1 MRKIFFFLPLH
12 FLTFATLAQTAA
24 LSISLQDSSFF
35 VAELNGRMFDKPS
48 TVMNFFDLPRGEQD
62 LQIYKLMRN
71 GNSEI
76 RKSVYEGRIRLQEDV
91 LTTGYIDSFN
101 QFRVLATE
109 PLEKK
114 SNTRSNRGRSASSKK
129 AISREQFEGVIENL
143 AGIADETERLRS
155 AEGIISTST
164 FRSRQIA
171 EMMLLFDNENRRIA
185 VANYAYRYVIDP
197 QNFGE
202 VHHSLRYP
210 SSHRRLIR
218 RIR

>member
-1 MRKIFFFLPLH
+1 MRKIFFFLPLS
-12 FLTFATLAQTAA
+12 FLTFAASAQTAG

-48 TVMNFFDLPRGEQD
+48 TVMNFFDLQQGEQK
-62 LQIYKLMRN
+62 LQLFKLMRL

-76 RKSVYEGRIRLQEDV
+76 RKSVFDGRISLQEDV
-91 LTTGYIDSFN
+91 LTIGYIDSYN
-101 QFRVLATE
+101 QFRVQATE
-109 PLEKK
+109 PLE
-114 SNTRSNRGRSASSKK
+114 SKK
-129 AISREQFEGVIENL
+129 KIRSDRGGASTSKQAMNRQQFEGVVENL
-143 AGIADETERLRS
+143 AGISDESERLRS
-155 AEGIISTST
+155 AEGILSMST
-164 FRSRQIA
+164 FSSRQIA

-185 VANYAYRYVIDP
+185 VANYAYRYVSDP
-197 QNFGE
+197 ENFGE

>member
-1 MRKIFFFLPLH
+1 MRKIFFFLPLS
-12 FLTFATLAQTAA
+12 FLAFATSAQTAA

-48 TVMNFFDLPRGEQD
+48 TVMNFFDLQRGEQK
-62 LQIYKLMRN
+62 LQIYKLMKM
-71 GNSEI
+71 GSSEI
-76 RKSVYEGRIRLQEDV
+76 RKSVYEGRISLQEDV
-91 LTTGYIDSFN
+91 LTSGYIDSYN

-109 PLEKK
+109 PLERK
-114 SNTRSNRGRSASSKK
+114 SNARGNQRRSASSKK
-129 AISREQFEGVIENL
+129 AISRQQFEGVIENL
-143 AGIADETERLRS
+143 AGIRDETERLRA

-164 FRSRQIA
+164 FSSRQIA

-185 VANYAYRYVIDP
+185 VANYAYRYVSDP
-197 QNFGE
+197 ENFGE